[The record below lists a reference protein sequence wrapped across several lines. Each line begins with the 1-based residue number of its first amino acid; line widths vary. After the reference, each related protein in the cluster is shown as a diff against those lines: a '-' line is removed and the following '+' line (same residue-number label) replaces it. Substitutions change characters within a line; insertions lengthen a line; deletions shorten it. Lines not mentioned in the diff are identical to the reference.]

1 MKLRKPKLLRPKKA
15 LLLLTTTVATT
26 ALITATTPAF
36 AAFSIGT
43 AFSDLVKTQNISLFG
58 LSPDKIMSYVT
69 KDGELN
75 FNTVFSD
82 VSQIAYD
89 LLKGGGS
96 DVKTAGDQIADFNQD
111 KSEVSHQV
119 NTVSTSKSMKFFQ
132 DNADQMQQV
141 TTENETASDSSLEAA
156 DKANKLSAANV
167 LTAQQLTKAT
177 LDLATAQQNQNSI
190 DIQKGQIARTDR
202 LRNEISSAFGE
213 NESERIQAV
222 VRRRFYPDATG
233 KMVEGNADASTRVFN
248 KK

>member
-1 MKLRKPKLLRPKKA
+1 MKSRKPKLLRPKRA

-43 AFSDLVKTQNISLFG
+43 AFSDLVKTQKISLFG
-58 LSPDKIMSYVT
+58 MSPDKIMSYVT

-89 LLKGGGS
+89 LLKGS

-167 LTAQQLTKAT
+167 VTAQQLTKAT
-177 LDLATAQQNQNSI
+177 LDLATAQQ
-190 DIQKGQIARTDR
+190 ARTDR
-202 LRNEISSAFGE
+202 LKDQIGSAFGD

-233 KMVEGNADASTRVFN
+233 QMVEGNADASTRVFS

>member
-1 MKLRKPKLLRPKKA
+1 MKLRKPKLLRPKRA

-89 LLKGGGS
+89 LLKGS
-96 DVKTAGDQIADFNQD
+96 DVKTAGDEIADLNQD

-167 LTAQQLTKAT
+167 VTAQQLTKAT

-190 DIQKGQIARTDR
+190 EIQKGQIARTDR
-202 LRNEISSAFGE
+202 LKDQIGAAFGD

-233 KMVEGNADASTRVFN
+233 QMVEGSADASTRVFN

>member
-1 MKLRKPKLLRPKKA
+1 MKLWKPKKA
-15 LLLLTTTVATT
+15 LLLLTTVVATT

-36 AAFSIGT
+36 AAFSMGT
-43 AFSDLVKTQNISLFG
+43 AFSDLVKKQKISLFG
-58 LSPDKIMSYVT
+58 ISPDKLASYVT

-75 FNTVFSD
+75 FNTVFSG

-89 LLKGGGS
+89 LLKGS

-111 KSEVSHQV
+111 KSEISHQV
-119 NTVSTSKSMKFFQ
+119 NTVSTSKSLKFFE
-132 DNADQMQQV
+132 DNADQTQQI
-141 TTENETASDSSLEAA
+141 TNENETTSESSLEAGN
-156 DKANKLSAANV
+156 KANKLSAASIT
-167 LTAQQLTKAT
+167 TAQQLTKAT

-190 DIQKGQIARTDR
+190 EIQKGQIARTDR

-222 VRRRFYPDATG
+222 TRRRFYPDATG
-233 KMVEGNADASTRVFN
+233 QMVEGNADASTRVFN

>member
-15 LLLLTTTVATT
+15 LLLLTTVVATT

-36 AAFSIGT
+36 AAFSMGT
-43 AFSDLVKTQNISLFG
+43 AFSDLVKKQKISLFG
-58 LSPDKIMSYVT
+58 ISPDKIASYVT

-75 FNTVFSD
+75 FNTVFSG

-89 LLKGGGS
+89 LLKGKGS

-111 KSEVSHQV
+111 KSEISHQV
-119 NTVSTSKSMKFFQ
+119 NTVSTSKSLKFFE
-132 DNADQMQQV
+132 DNADQTQQI

-156 DKANKLSAANV
+156 DKANKLSAANIV
-167 LTAQQLTKAT
+167 TAQQLTKAT

-190 DIQKGQIARTDR
+190 EIQKGQIARTDR
-202 LRNEISSAFGE
+202 LKDQIGSAFGD

-233 KMVEGNADASTRVFN
+233 QMVEGNADASTRVFN

>member
-43 AFSDLVKTQNISLFG
+43 AFSDLVKTQKISLFG
-58 LSPDKIMSYVT
+58 MSPDKIMSYVT

-89 LLKGGGS
+89 LLKGS
-96 DVKTAGDQIADFNQD
+96 DVKTAGDEIADLNQD

-167 LTAQQLTKAT
+167 VTAQQLTKAT

-190 DIQKGQIARTDR
+190 EIQKGQIARTDR
-202 LRNEISSAFGE
+202 LKDQIGSAFGD

-222 VRRRFYPDATG
+222 VRRRFYPDASG
-233 KMVEGNADASTRVFN
+233 QMMEGSADASTRVFN